1 MKLTPAVLCG
11 AWIALACPVMAVAQE
26 VKPAQ
31 EPKPAAITVLED
43 PSPVMYGRSAKI
55 KATVEALDLDVR
67 EITLKG
73 PKGRLITLRVEERVR
88 NLPQVQVG
96 DEIVVRYHESVGLQ
110 LRRLEMGESV
120 PYGET
125 TADGAETVQ
134 SQTPGAARQFT
145 VAAYVEAV
153 SPKEKTVTLRGPDG
167 SLVDLYV
174 RDRNVLESLSVGD
187 NVVATYTEAAAV
199 SIELPKKKE
208 KPKPK
213 KKKQAGASTQ

>member
-1 MKLTPAVLCG
+1 MKFTPAVLCG

-55 KATVEALDLDVR
+55 KATVEALDLDAR

-174 RDRNVLESLSVGD
+174 RDRNVLESLSAGD